1 MDHVGG
7 TCKQNN
13 KANYI
18 MQQTNKTN
26 NQFQQTYKYPNLTQ
40 LLLNYF
46 HMLETESAAK
56 SSDIL
61 VVDSRMLAVL

>member
-1 MDHVGG
+1 
-7 TCKQNN
+7 
-13 KANYI
+13 

-26 NQFQQTYKYPNLTQ
+26 NQLQQKYKYQKLTQ